1 MPYVP
6 CRAVQG
12 RAVQGRAALSALK
25 RGTVGTERLHWCRN
39 SPRLR
44 VALNVQSTRSS
55 IANSRCGLECLLI
68 ARLGSHSRGVA
79 AQMNTPCRYDER
91 MSLKEDYD
99 YTAAVACRAHRASA
113 YCAAHR
119 LQLLRRTGRRRTY
132 VLASA
137 SALCSLRCHCPPR
150 NSTRQQ
156 NFGTAQSARIYFPV
170 QNMRCFQYARRQTE
184 PRTNENA
191 AVRCC
196 GRIDVAQS

>member
-1 MPYVP
+1 MPYAVL

-12 RAVQGRAALSALK
+12 RARPC
-25 RGTVGTERLHWCRN
+25 GTVGTERLHWCRN

-44 VALNVQSTRSS
+44 VCTQCPVHSLVRSKLS
-55 IANSRCGLECLLI
+55 L
-68 ARLGSHSRGVA
+68 RLGVPFDCAPRGRGVA

-99 YTAAVACRAHRASA
+99 YTAAVACRAHCTSA

-156 NFGTAQSARIYFPV
+156 NFGTAQSAQIYFPV

>member
-1 MPYVP
+1 MSKF
-6 CRAVQG
+6 
-12 RAVQGRAALSALK
+12 AAPARCTQCPVHSLVRSKLSL
-25 RGTVGTERLHWCRN
+25 
-39 SPRLR
+39 
-44 VALNVQSTRSS
+44 
-55 IANSRCGLECLLI
+55 
-68 ARLGSHSRGVA
+68 RLGVPIDCAPRVRRGVA

>member
-25 RGTVGTERLHWCRN
+25 RGTVGTERLHWCQN

-55 IANSRCGLECLLI
+55 IANSRCGLEC
-68 ARLGSHSRGVA
+68 RLRAKGRGVA

-99 YTAAVACRAHRASA
+99 YTAAVACRAHCTSA
-113 YCAAHR
+113 HCAAHR
-119 LQLLRRTGRRRTY
+119 LQLLRRTGRSRTY
-132 VLASA
+132 VRTGQCLRTVLIAPSLFAEKFHAPTELWHCTVCANLLSCAKHAVLSVSA
-137 SALCSLRCHCPPR
+137 EADR
-150 NSTRQQ
+150 
-156 NFGTAQSARIYFPV
+156 TAH
-170 QNMRCFQYARRQTE
+170 
-184 PRTNENA
+184 
-191 AVRCC
+191 
-196 GRIDVAQS
+196 